1 MYRDRPKN
9 WSQWKNISFLGQCQI
24 NVDNLLVCFMLKC
37 NLKTCEHFLSQSTTK
52 KSIDSIVC
60 NFMYFITSSQIWC
73 DSWGELLLIV
83 MFSNQNSI
91 VFCEIILF
99 FSFRSCCTNVRV
111 LCANHIMRKFICAL
125 WPVSLYIVL
134 VTSVPRKIILGWF
147 ISSLGN
153 EQIR

>member
-37 NLKTCEHFLSQSTTK
+37 ITWKLVNIFFHNQQK

-99 FSFRSCCTNVRV
+99 FSFRSC
-111 LCANHIMRKFICAL
+111 
-125 WPVSLYIVL
+125 Y
-134 VTSVPRKIILGWF
+134 TSVY
-147 ISSLGN
+147 
-153 EQIR
+153 ECCVQITSCENSFVRFDLFHFTLFL